1 MTATEMKDKL
11 KIKSNEAW
19 DTYQLYIRTF
29 GKDDAMTQRALG
41 KWIGYDDLYKE
52 LYGEN
57 AY

>member
-11 KIKSNEAW
+11 KIKCKEEW

-29 GKDDAMTQRALG
+29 GEDDAITQRALG

-52 LYGEN
+52 LYGESID
-57 AY
+57 

>member
-19 DTYQLYIRTF
+19 DTYQLY
-29 GKDDAMTQRALG
+29 
-41 KWIGYDDLYKE
+41 
-52 LYGEN
+52 GEN

>member
-1 MTATEMKDKL
+1 MTATEMKDTL
-11 KIKSNEAW
+11 KIKSKEAW

-41 KWIGYDDLYKE
+41 KWIGYEDLYQE

-57 AY
+57 A

>member
-11 KIKSNEAW
+11 KIKSN
-19 DTYQLYIRTF
+19 
-29 GKDDAMTQRALG
+29 DAMTQRALG